1 MNQAKNKPPKV
12 CLSIAGLD
20 PSGGAGIL
28 ADVKTFG
35 AFGCYGAAAVTS
47 VTFQNTVGV
56 FGAAHE
62 TAESVRRQVEAI
74 YGDLKVSAVK
84 TGMLPT
90 RGIISTIA
98 DMMGEFR
105 VSRLVVDP
113 VVRSTSGYDLIS
125 DSALKVLIQK
135 LFPLAVVV
143 TPNLQEAERIT
154 GMKIGSEPDIEKAAG
169 LMLSMGAGSVLIKGG
184 HFTSKIRSGK
194 ATDFLFTGRDVRTF
208 ESRYIKTKAT
218 HGTGCTLSSAIASN
232 LALGLSLKDSVG
244 VAKDY
249 VFDAIRTAPRIG
261 HGHSPVNH
269 LVRTEKS

>member
-1 MNQAKNKPPKV
+1 MKQGTSKPRI
-12 CLSIAGLD
+12 CLSIAGLY

-62 TAESVRRQVEAI
+62 TAESVRRQTEAI
-74 YGDLKVSAVK
+74 FDDLKVAAVK

-90 RGIISTIA
+90 RGIIEATA
-98 DMMGEFR
+98 EMMCEFR

-125 DSALKVLIQK
+125 IPALKVLIKK
-135 LFPLAVVV
+135 LFPLATVV

-154 GMKIGSEPDIEKAAG
+154 GLIIRGESEIEKAAG
-169 LMLSMGAGSVLIKGG
+169 LMLSMGAQGVLIKGG
-184 HFTSKIRSGK
+184 HFTSKTRGGK
-194 ATDFLFTGRDVRTF
+194 ATDFLFTGRDVKIF
-208 ESRYIKTKAT
+208 ESDYIKTKST
-218 HGTGCTLSSAIASN
+218 HGTGCTLSAAIAAN
-232 LALGLSLKDSVG
+232 LALGRTLEESIG
-244 VAKDY
+244 AAKDF
-249 VFDAIRTAPRIG
+249 VFEAIRTAPKIG
-261 HGHSPVNH
+261 RGHSPVNH
-269 LVRTEKS
+269 LLRTA

>member
-1 MNQAKNKPPKV
+1 MNQVKNKPPKI

-56 FGAAHE
+56 FGAVHE

-74 YGDLKVSAVK
+74 YEDLKVSAVK
-84 TGMLPT
+84 SGMLPT

-113 VVRSTSGYDLIS
+113 VVRSTSGYDLIG

-135 LFPLAVVV
+135 LFPLAIVV

-154 GMKIGSEPDIEKAAG
+154 GMKISSESDIEKAAG
-169 LMLSMGAGSVLIKGG
+169 LMLSMGAGNVLIKGG
-184 HFTSKIRSGK
+184 HFTARTRGGR
-194 ATDFLFTGRDVRTF
+194 ATDFLFGKRGVHTF
-208 ESRYIKTKAT
+208 ESGYVKTKAT
-218 HGTGCTLSSAIASN
+218 HGTGCTLSAAIASN
-232 LALGLSLKDSVG
+232 LALGFSLKDSVG
-244 VAKDY
+244 SAKDY
-249 VFDAIRTAPRIG
+249 VYEAIRTAPKIG

-269 LVRTEKS
+269 LVKSERG

>member
-1 MNQAKNKPPKV
+1 MKQATNKPPKI

-62 TAESVRRQVEAI
+62 KAESVRRQVEAI
-74 YGDLKVSAVK
+74 FDDLKVAAVK

-90 RGIISTIA
+90 RGVIDATA
-98 DMMGEFR
+98 EMMGEFR

-125 DSALKVLIQK
+125 NSALKVLTQK
-135 LFPLAVVV
+135 LFPLAAVI

-154 GMKIGSEPDIEKAAG
+154 GLTIGSESDIEKAAG
-169 LMLSMGAGSVLIKGG
+169 LMLSMGARNVLIKGG
-184 HFTSKIRSGK
+184 HFTSKTRGGK
-194 ATDFLFTGRDVRTF
+194 ATDFLFTGRDVRIF
-208 ESRYIKTKAT
+208 ESDYIRTKST
-218 HGTGCTLSSAIASN
+218 HGTGCTLSAAIASN
-232 LALGLSLKDSVG
+232 LALGHSLEESIG
-244 VAKDY
+244 AAKDF
-249 VFDAIRTAPRIG
+249 VFEAIRTAPKIG
-261 HGHSPVNH
+261 LGHSPVNH
-269 LVRTEKS
+269 LIRTA

>member
-1 MNQAKNKPPKV
+1 MKQATHKPRI

-35 AFGCYGAAAVTS
+35 AFGCYGAASVTS

-62 TAESVRRQVEAI
+62 TAESVRRQTEAI
-74 YGDLKVSAVK
+74 FDDLKVAAVK

-90 RGIISTIA
+90 RGIIEATA
-98 DMMGEFR
+98 EMMGEFR

-125 DSALKVLIQK
+125 IPALKVLIKK
-135 LFPLAVVV
+135 LFPLATVV

-154 GMKIGSEPDIEKAAG
+154 GLSISGESDIEKAAG
-169 LMLSMGAGSVLIKGG
+169 LMLSMGAQSVLIKGG
-184 HFTSKIRSGK
+184 HFTSKTRGGK
-194 ATDFLFTGRDVRTF
+194 ATDFLFTGRDVQVF
-208 ESRYIKTKAT
+208 ESDYVGTKST
-218 HGTGCTLSSAIASN
+218 HGTGCTLSAAIAAN
-232 LALGLSLKDSVG
+232 LALGRTLEEAIG
-244 VAKDY
+244 AAKDF
-249 VFDAIRTAPRIG
+249 VFEAIRTAPKIG
-261 HGHSPVNH
+261 RGHSPVNH
-269 LVRTEKS
+269 LLRTA